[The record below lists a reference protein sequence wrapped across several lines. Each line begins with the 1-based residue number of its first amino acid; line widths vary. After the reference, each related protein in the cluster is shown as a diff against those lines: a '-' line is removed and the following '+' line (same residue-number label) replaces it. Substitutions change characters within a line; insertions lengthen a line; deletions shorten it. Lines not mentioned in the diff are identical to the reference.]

1 MKKFLL
7 VPALVAILAGPAF
20 AEPVTK
26 TITIDRPNVDGTRTI
41 VRDREAGT
49 LTRDTEVTRASD
61 GATAT
66 RHYERART
74 EDGFTASGS
83 ATNFE
88 GQTRSFERTRTRT
101 DTGSATSGSY
111 TTRGGETYDV
121 SGNRTRTDTGFT
133 ANQNIKDSTGAT
145 VFNRDVTATR
155 ADGQVTR
162 SVDVTRAEGF
172 RPPHRPERPERN
184 HERRRRANAGGN

>member
-7 VPALVAILAGPAF
+7 VPALAAILAGPVM

-26 TITIDRPNVDGTRTI
+26 TVTIDRPNYDGTTTI
-41 VRDREAGT
+41 VRDKDAGT
-49 LTRDTEVTRASD
+49 LSRDTQVTRASD

-66 RHYERART
+66 REYDRART
-74 EDGFTASGS
+74 ADGFTASGS
-83 ATNFE
+83 ATNFDGE
-88 GQTRSFERTRTRT
+88 TRSFERTRTRT
-101 DTGSATSGSY
+101 DAGSTTSGSY
-111 TTRGGETYDV
+111 TTRGGETYTT

-133 ANQNIKDSTGAT
+133 ANQNIKDGTGAT

-172 RPPHRPERPERN
+172 RPPHRPNRPEGN
-184 HERRRRANAGGN
+184 HERRRRWNANH

>member
-7 VPALVAILAGPAF
+7 VPALAAILAGPVM

-26 TITIDRPNVDGTRTI
+26 TVTIDRPNYDGTRTTVI
-41 VRDREAGT
+41 DKDAGT
-49 LTRDTEVTRASD
+49 LSRDTQVTRASD

-66 RHYERART
+66 REYDRT
-74 EDGFTASGS
+74 RTDTGFTDSGS
-83 ATNFE
+83 ATNFKGE
-88 GQTRSFERTRTRT
+88 TRSFERTRTRT
-101 DTGSATSGSY
+101 DTGSSTDGSY
-111 TTRGGETYDV
+111 TTRGGETYTT
-121 SGNRTRTDTGFT
+121 SGNRARTDTGFT
-133 ANQNIKDSTGAT
+133 ANQNIKDSAGAT

-172 RPPHRPERPERN
+172 RPPHRPDRPEGN
-184 HERRRRANAGGN
+184 HQQRRRWNAGH